1 MRDILEK
8 MTMFMV
14 MTLIY
19 VLFSD
24 EVSVFIVL
32 TAFIILFLPEVLNI
46 KYLLE
51 IITVLLIVLVFI
63 NAEWIYYFPLLTLF
77 VHNKYGKWAY
87 MLLLIFVIYEE
98 WLLLVFSLAGFYLSA
113 LNLRI
118 TSLESDNRKIRDRL
132 TRDNMQLKKKHNEL
146 MKSHEKEVFSA
157 SLNERNRI
165 ARDMHDALG
174 HSLSSSILLIE
185 SLQYVDDEKKIKTSL
200 KTLQKRLKSGMDD
213 IRNSIHHL
221 YDTSIDF
228 RSRVESYVDN
238 MRSDYDIDFQ
248 YNVDMP
254 MSHELKLDL
263 LSIVMESLT
272 NIRKHSDA
280 TAVSIIV
287 REHPEYIIIV
297 IKDNGSHN
305 KKSEHGMG
313 LQSMKETV
321 RKYNGVFNTMDDD
334 GFKVHVFLYKE
345 EI

>member
-8 MTMFMV
+8 MTVFMMLTV
-14 MTLIY
+14 IY

-24 EVSVFIVL
+24 EASVIIVL
-32 TAFIILFLPEVLNI
+32 TAFIILFLPEVLKV

-51 IITVLLIVLVFI
+51 IVTVLFTVLVFM
-63 NAEWIYYFPLLTLF
+63 NMEWIYYFPLLTLF
-77 VHNKYGKWAY
+77 VHNKYGTWAY
-87 MLLLIFVIYEE
+87 LLLLMFVIYEE
-98 WLLLVFSLAGFYLSA
+98 WLLLVFSVAGFYLSA
-113 LNLRI
+113 LNLKI

-132 TRDNMQLKKKHNEL
+132 TRDNMQLKEKHNEL

-174 HSLSSSILLIE
+174 HSLSGSILLIE
-185 SLQYVDDEKKIKTSL
+185 SLQYVDDEEKIKSSL
-200 KTLQKRLKSGMDD
+200 KTLQERLKSGMDD
-213 IRNSIHHL
+213 IRSSIHHL

-228 RSRVESYVDN
+228 RSRVESYVDD
-238 MRSDYDIDFQ
+238 MRPDYDVDFQ
-248 YNVDMP
+248 YNVEMT

-280 TAVSIIV
+280 AAVSIII
-287 REHPEYIIIV
+287 REHPEYIIIA
-297 IKDNGSHN
+297 ISDDGSGS
-305 KKSEHGMG
+305 KKREHGMG

-321 RKYNGVFNTMDDD
+321 RKYNGIFNTMDDD

>member
-8 MTMFMV
+8 MTMFMMV
-14 MTLIY
+14 TLIY

-24 EVSVFIVL
+24 ESSVFIVL

-51 IITVLLIVLVFI
+51 SITVMFIVLVFI
-63 NAEWIYYFPLLTLF
+63 NTEWIYYLPLLTLF

-87 MLLLIFVIYEE
+87 FLLLVFVIYEE
-98 WLLLVFSLAGFYLSA
+98 WLLMVFSLAGLYLSA
-113 LNLRI
+113 LNLKLA
-118 TSLESDNRKIRDRL
+118 SLESDNRKIRDRL
-132 TRDNMQLKKKHNEL
+132 THDNMQLKEKHNEL

-185 SLQYVDDEKKIKTSL
+185 SLQYVDDGEKIKSSL
-200 KTLQKRLKSGMDD
+200 KTLQERLKSGMDD
-213 IRNSIHHL
+213 IRGSIHHL

-228 RSRVESYVDN
+228 RSRVESYVDD
-238 MRSDYDIDFQ
+238 MQPDYDIDFQ
-248 YNVDMP
+248 YNVEMP

-263 LSIVMESLT
+263 LSVVMESLT

-280 TAVSIIV
+280 TAVSIII
-287 REHPEYIIIV
+287 REHPEYIIIA
-297 IKDNGSHN
+297 IKDNGSHS

-313 LQSMKETV
+313 LHSMKETI

-345 EI
+345 EL

>member
-1 MRDILEK
+1 
-8 MTMFMV
+8 MFMV
-14 MTLIY
+14 MTLVYI
-19 VLFSD
+19 LFSD
-24 EVSVFIVL
+24 EASIFIVL
-32 TAFIILFLPEVLNI
+32 TSFIILFLPEVLRM

-51 IITVLLIVLVFI
+51 IITVLFIVLIFV
-63 NAEWIYYFPLLTLF
+63 NMEWIYYIPLLTLF
-77 VHNKYGKWAY
+77 VHKKYRKSAY
-87 MLLLIFVIYEE
+87 LLLVIFVIYEE
-98 WLLLVFSLAGFYLSA
+98 WLLLLIALGGFYLSA

-118 TSLESDNRKIRDRL
+118 ESLESDNRKIRDRL
-132 TRDNMQLKKKHNEL
+132 THDNIQLKEKHNEL

-185 SLQYVDDEKKIKTSL
+185 SLQYVEDTEKIKSSL
-200 KTLQKRLKSGMDD
+200 KTLQERLKSGMDD

-228 RSRVESYVDN
+228 KSRVESYIDR
-238 MRSDYDIDFQ
+238 MGPDYDIDFQ
-248 YNVDMP
+248 YNVDTP

-263 LSIVMESLT
+263 LSVVMESLT
-272 NIRKHSDA
+272 NIRKHSNA
-280 TAVSIIV
+280 TTVRIII
-287 REHPEYIIIV
+287 REHPEYIITV
-297 IKDNGSHN
+297 IQDNGSHI
-305 KKSEHGMG
+305 KKREHGMG

-321 RKYNGVFNTMDDD
+321 HKYNGVFNTMDDD

>member
-1 MRDILEK
+1 MFIM
-8 MTMFMV
+8 MTV
-14 MTLIY
+14 IY
-19 VLFSD
+19 VIFID
-24 EVSVFIVL
+24 EASVFIVL

-51 IITVLLIVLVFI
+51 IITVLFIVLVFI
-63 NAEWIYYFPLLTLF
+63 NMEWIYYLPMLTLF
-77 VHNKYGKWAY
+77 IHNAYGKWAY
-87 MLLLIFVIYEE
+87 FLLLIFVIHEE

-113 LNLRI
+113 LNLKLA
-118 TSLESDNRKIRDRL
+118 SLESDNREIRDRL
-132 TRDNMQLKKKHNEL
+132 THDNMQLKEKHNEL

-185 SLQYVDDEKKIKTSL
+185 SLRYVDDTDNIKSSL
-200 KTLQKRLKSGMDD
+200 KTLQERLKSGMDD
-213 IRNSIHHL
+213 IRSSIHHL

-228 RSRVESYVDN
+228 RSRVENYVED
-238 MRSDYDIDFQ
+238 MEADYDIDLQ
-248 YNVDMP
+248 YNVEMP

-263 LSIVMESLT
+263 LSVVMESLT

-280 TAVSIIV
+280 SAVSIII
-287 REHPEYIIIV
+287 REHPEYIIIA
-297 IKDNGSHN
+297 IKDNGSHS

-345 EI
+345 EL

>member
-1 MRDILEK
+1 
-8 MTMFMV
+8 MFIV
-14 MTLIY
+14 MTVVY

-24 EVSVFIVL
+24 ETNIFIVL
-32 TAFIILFLPEVLNI
+32 TSFIILFLPEVSGL
-46 KYLLE
+46 KYLME
-51 IITVLLIVLVFI
+51 IITVLLIVLVFVDMD
-63 NAEWIYYFPLLTLF
+63 WIYYVPLLTLF
-77 VHNKYGKWAY
+77 IHKKYGKSAY
-87 MLLLIFVIYEE
+87 FLLLIFVVHEE
-98 WLLLVFSLAGFYLSA
+98 WLLLLIALGGLYLST

-118 TSLESDNRKIRDRL
+118 DSLESDNRKIRDRL
-132 TRDNMQLKKKHNEL
+132 THDNMQLKEKHKEL

-185 SLQYVDDEKKIKTSL
+185 SLRYVDDKEKVKSSL
-200 KTLQKRLKSGMDD
+200 KTLQERLKSGMDD

-221 YDTSIDF
+221 YDTSIDL
-228 RSRVESYVDN
+228 RSRVESYVDD
-238 MRSDYDIDFQ
+238 MKQDYDIDFQ
-248 YNVDMP
+248 YNIDMP

-272 NIRKHSDA
+272 NIRKHSNA
-280 TAVSIIV
+280 TAVRIIV
-287 REHPEYIIIV
+287 REHPEYIITV
-297 IKDNGSHN
+297 IQDNGSPI

>member
-8 MTMFMV
+8 MTTFM
-14 MTLIY
+14 MLTLIY
-19 VLFSD
+19 ILFSD
-24 EVSVFIVL
+24 ETSVFIVL
-32 TAFIILFLPEVLNI
+32 MAFIILFLPEVLNM

-51 IITVLLIVLVFI
+51 IITVLFIVLVFI
-63 NAEWIYYFPLLTLF
+63 NMEWIYYFPLLTLF
-77 VHNKYGKWAY
+77 VHKKYRKSAY
-87 MLLLIFVIYEE
+87 LLLLVFVIYEE
-98 WLLLVFSLAGFYLSA
+98 WLLLVFSLGGFYLSA
-113 LNLRI
+113 LNFRI
-118 TSLESDNRKIRDRL
+118 SSLEADNRKIRDRL
-132 TRDNMQLKKKHNEL
+132 THDNIQLKEKHNEL

-185 SLQYVDDEKKIKTSL
+185 SLQYVDDREKIKTSL
-200 KTLQKRLKSGMDD
+200 KTLQKRLKAGMDD

-228 RSRVESYVDN
+228 RSRVESYADD
-238 MRSDYDIDFQ
+238 MRQDYDIDFQ

-287 REHPEYIIIV
+287 REHPEYIIIA
-297 IKDNGSHN
+297 IKDNGSNIN
-305 KKSEHGMG
+305 KGPHGMG

-321 RKYNGVFNTMDDD
+321 RKYKGVFNTMDDD